1 MPTLYPIRAVAKL
14 TGIPVDTL
22 RAWERRYRAVTPD
35 RAARGRLYSDA
46 EIRRLLLLRTAV
58 DGGHAIGQVA
68 RLSDAELQDLA
79 RAPLAF
85 GKNSRP
91 EPGPGA
97 VNPNLLPLL
106 DAVAAFDYSA
116 TNEELSRLAV
126 LLSPAGIVHQVV
138 LPLMRLT
145 GENWENGTFQI
156 AQEHMFSACLRNL
169 LGGLVRLEKPANG
182 APRILFTTPSNELH
196 EFGILAAAMLAVA
209 QGFQVTYLGPNLP
222 AGEIL
227 SAAEKCA
234 ASVVVLGIM
243 KTNATPAVKTEMTRL
258 ASELPFS
265 TELWAGGTGAA
276 EGFDGIA
283 RAGIHI
289 LQDLADF
296 ERHLSRL
303 KTAPFQG
310 STR

>member
-1 MPTLYPIRAVAKL
+1 MSNLDPIRAVAKL

-22 RAWERRYRAVTPD
+22 RAWERRYRAVAPD
-35 RAARGRLYSDA
+35 RSTRGRLYSDA

-58 DGGHAIGQVA
+58 EAGHAIGQVA
-68 RLSDAELQDLA
+68 GLPDAELQDLA
-79 RAPLAF
+79 RARLAF
-85 GKNSRP
+85 GNNSRP

-97 VNPNLLPLL
+97 VNPNLQPLL
-106 DAVAAFDYSA
+106 DAVAALDYSA
-116 TNEELSRLAV
+116 TNEELSRLA
-126 LLSPAGIVHQVV
+126 LLSSPAGIVHQVV
-138 LPLMRLT
+138 LPLMRLV

-182 APRILFTTPSNELH
+182 ASRILFTTPSGELH

-209 QGFQVTYLGPNLP
+209 QGFQVAYLGPNLP

-227 SAAEKCA
+227 PAADKCA

-243 KTNATPAVKTEMTRL
+243 KTNATPALKTDMTRV

-265 TELWAGGTGAA
+265 TELWAGGTGAVEA
-276 EGFDGIA
+276 FDGIA
-283 RAGIHI
+283 RAGTY
-289 LQDLADF
+289 LLEDFTDF

-303 KTAPFQG
+303 QAVSFQG

>member
-46 EIRRLLLLRTAV
+46 EIRRLVLLRTAV

-68 RLSDAELQDLA
+68 ALSDAELQDLA
-79 RAPLAF
+79 RAPFA
-85 GKNSRP
+85 SSSAHRP
-91 EPGPGA
+91 EPGPRGES
-97 VNPNLLPLL
+97 PNLQPLL
-106 DAVAAFDYSA
+106 DAIAAFDCST
-116 TNEELSRLAV
+116 TNEELSRLAL
-126 LLSPAGIVHQVV
+126 LLSPAGMVHEVV

-145 GENWENGTFQI
+145 GDNWENGTFQI

-169 LGGLVRLEKPANG
+169 LGGLVRLHRPGNRSA
-182 APRILFTTPSNELH
+182 RMLLTTPSNEMH

-209 QGFQVTYLGPNLP
+209 QDFQVTYLGPNLP

-234 ASVVVLGIM
+234 ANVVVLGIM
-243 KTNATPAVKTEMTRL
+243 KINATPAVKREMTWL
-258 ASELPFS
+258 MSELPVS
-265 TELWAGGTGAA
+265 TELWAGGPGAA
-276 EGFDGIA
+276 EAFDGVA
-283 RAGIHI
+283 RSGVFI
-289 LQDLADF
+289 LEDLADF
-296 ERHLSRL
+296 ERHLSRW
-303 KTAPFQG
+303 KAAPPAE
-310 STR
+310 SRR